1 MHLLSGRNWM
11 EKAALWSLLASVG
24 AAGAG
29 GAARADVRRDDFR
42 IDADLAQAAQSG
54 DSARVRSLLD
64 KGAKVDGRDP
74 QTTWTPL
81 MWAARGGHVAAIRVL
96 IGRGAQVNARSL
108 GDARTY
114 FPLAQSLRAQPKPAP
129 TAEGAAAPAAAA
141 EAPEPSYFRTSNRSI
156 TPLLLASAGGWNM
169 AASELLK
176 RGAQVNARTS
186 SGETPLEAAAFRGY
200 LPLVETLL
208 KRGADPNARNGRGE
222 TPLIVAIKEGHS
234 EVVKRLLAGG
244 ADPNAQTSNGY
255 SGLVLAKYFGFKD
268 IERLLRRAQ
277 AARPKAPARAKAT
290 ATSEAGAGKIPPPA
304 LSGARKS
311 GAPAA
316 KGSDVMVLN

>member
-1 MHLLSGRNWM
+1 MHLRHHWTR
-11 EKAALWSLLASVG
+11 KAAFLSLIASLG
-24 AAGAG
+24 AASS
-29 GAARADVRRDDFR
+29 ARADVRRGDFR
-42 IDADLAQAAQSG
+42 IDADLAEAAQSG

-96 IGRGAQVNARSL
+96 IGRGAAVNARSL

-114 FPLAQSLRAQPKPAP
+114 FPLAQSTRTGPQPVANE
-129 TAEGAAAPAAAA
+129 AGAPA
-141 EAPEPSYFRTSNRSI
+141 ESSEPSYFRTSNRSI

-176 RGAQVNARTS
+176 HGAQVNARTS

-208 KRGADPNARNGRGE
+208 KRGANANSRNGRGE
-222 TPLIVAIKEGHS
+222 TPLIAAIKEGHS
-234 EVVKRLLAGG
+234 DVVKRLLAAG

-255 SGLVLAKYFGFKD
+255 SALVLAKYFGFSD
-268 IERLLRRAQ
+268 IERLLKHAQ
-277 AARPKAPARAKAT
+277 ATRPKSISSAKST
-290 ATSEAGAGKIPPPA
+290 AAGARIPPPA
-304 LSGARKS
+304 SSGTRPS
-311 GAPAA
+311 GAPAH
-316 KGSDVMVLN
+316 KGPDVMVLN

>member
-1 MHLLSGRNWM
+1 MHLLLGRNWM
-11 EKAALWSLLASVG
+11 KSTALASLMSV
-24 AAGAG
+24 ALAS
-29 GAARADVRRDDFR
+29 AARADVRREDFR
-42 IDADLAQAAQSG
+42 IDADLAQAAQRGESV
-54 DSARVRSLLD
+54 RVRALLD

-81 MWAARGGHVAAIRVL
+81 MWAARGGHVATIRVL

-114 FPLAQSLRAQPKPAP
+114 FPLAQSTRPQPALQAEPM
-129 TAEGAAAPAAAA
+129 AEG
-141 EAPEPSYFRTSNRSI
+141 EASAQVPEPSYFRTSNRSV
-156 TPLLLASAGGWNM
+156 TPLLLASAGGWNL
-169 AASELLK
+169 AATELLK

-208 KRGADPNARNGRGE
+208 KRGANANVRNGRGE
-222 TPLIVAIKEGHS
+222 TPLIAAIKEGHS
-234 EVVKRLLAGG
+234 PVVKRLLAAG

-255 SGLVLAKYFGFKD
+255 SALVLAKYFGFKD

-277 AARPKAPARAKAT
+277 AARPKTSAKAL
-290 ATSEAGAGKIPPPA
+290 AAKSAPSASGARIPPPA
-304 LSGARKS
+304 PMRRP

-316 KGSDVMVLN
+316 KGPDVLVLN